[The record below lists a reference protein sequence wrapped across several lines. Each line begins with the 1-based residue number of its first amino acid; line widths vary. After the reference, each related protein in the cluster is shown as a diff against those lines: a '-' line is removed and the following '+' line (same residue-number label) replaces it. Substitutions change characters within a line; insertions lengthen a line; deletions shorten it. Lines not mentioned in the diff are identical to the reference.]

1 MGPEAGV
8 GGSPHGHPASLAA
21 GIQEKKLPPRCPPG
35 ELATPQHPHS
45 ACHAPC
51 ARPGA
56 GLRGGR
62 WQVPPQ
68 AVALCLLESLS
79 SGWRSSLSS
88 LALSSP
94 SGIPFSLSHKN
105 LSTYRVPG
113 PDKLLSRLTWALA
126 PGDGSQVEAP
136 THTQMAVLSWA
147 CPRRTS
153 QNPSLTWDGDAT

>member
-8 GGSPHGHPASLAA
+8 GGGLPTATQASLAA
-21 GIQEKKLPPRCPPG
+21 GIQEKRLPPRCPPG

-68 AVALCLLESLS
+68 AVAPCLLESLLS
-79 SGWRSSLSS
+79 WWRSSLSS

-94 SGIPFSLSHKN
+94 SGIPFSLSHQN
-105 LSTYRVPG
+105 LSTYCVPG

-136 THTQMAVLSWA
+136 THTGGCAVLGVS
-147 CPRRTS
+147 PP
-153 QNPSLTWDGDAT
+153 NLTIPFSHLGR